1 MSRYSEAKDIYA
13 EYGIDTEKAL
23 EKLKNTCISVHCWQ

>member
-1 MSRYSEAKDIYA
+1 MSRYSEAQKMYA

-23 EKLKNTCISVHCWQ
+23 EALCEKIKENL